1 MGVTLGTSRSLKNPF
16 VRAPCLTRRAA
27 ARGADEHAEPPPLP
41 ACICVAAG
49 AQVDGIE
56 ASIAPRDRGD
66 LVGQRHTFDTGG
78 NGLD

>member
-1 MGVTLGTSRSLKNPF
+1 MRGTPRLLGNPF
-16 VRAPCLTRRAA
+16 SGLLVCPFALSRAA
-27 ARGADEHAEPPPLP
+27 LMYTARDVEPPLP

-66 LVGQRHTFDTGG
+66 LVGQRHTFDAGG
-78 NGLD
+78 DGLD